1 MARLGYVRVSTSTQS
16 TDRQDD
22 AMKAL
27 GVDRL
32 FVEKLS
38 GKNANRPELKKML
51 EYAREGDTVV
61 VSDISR
67 LARSTRDLL
76 GIIDQLNQKQVGF
89 VSMKES
95 IDTTSAQGRFILTLF
110 GALAELERE
119 NILSRQKEGIE
130 AAKARGKR
138 LGRPAKEFPKNWEKV
153 YNLWKEG
160 QISPTDAAKELK
172 LKRPTFYLMA
182 KRWEETIN
190 SGEQLAV

>member
-1 MARLGYVRVSTSTQS
+1 MARLGYVRVSTSSQS
-16 TDRQDD
+16 TDKQDD

-27 GVDRL
+27 GVERL
-32 FVEKLS
+32 FVEKMS

-76 GIIDQLNQKQVGF
+76 SIVDTLCQKQVGF
-89 VSMKES
+89 VSLKES
-95 IDTTSAQGRFILTLF
+95 IDTTSPQGRFILTIF

-130 AAKARGKR
+130 SAKARGKK
-138 LGRPAKEFPKNWEKV
+138 LGRPAKEFPKNWEAIYTK
-153 YNLWKEG
+153 WKDG
-160 QISPTDAAKELK
+160 HISPTDAAKELK
-172 LKRPTFYLMA
+172 LKRLTFYLMA
-182 KRWEETIN
+182 KRWEQIKEKV
-190 SGEQLAV
+190 G